1 MHPQRRQRDHR
12 AGSRNEV
19 SQRLCRPAH
28 IGVVVCVSPD
38 CDRLHQSRVFVDDQE
53 RGLVDT
59 GPSDLRPGPGIGE
72 RRRVGESSG
81 ARTVDSSRPQRQP
94 CDRYSGAR
102 PVPLRARQFL
112 VANPAAGRSFRS
124 CRVRDRRVPVA
135 CIERGPVASRR
146 ELRGDRQR
154 QRGVRGRDEYGRRTQ
169 RNAHDRGVAARRSTD
184 RTRGVPCPFAPGS
197 VTTASGTTASTTT
210 TASIAAN
217 ACAAHARHGTGDDA
231 HRLPG

>member
-1 MHPQRRQRDHR
+1 MHAQRRQRDHR
-12 AGSRNEV
+12 AGSRSEV
-19 SQRLCRPAH
+19 SKPLCRPAH

-81 ARTVDSSRPQRQP
+81 ARTVHISCPQRQP

-102 PVPLRARQFL
+102 PVPLRAGQFL
-112 VANPAAGRSFRS
+112 VANPAAGRSFPG
-124 CRVRDRRVPVA
+124 CRVRDRRVQVA
-135 CIERGPVASRR
+135 CIEWGPVASRR

-184 RTRGVPCPFAPGS
+184 RTRGVPCPFAPAS
-197 VTTASGTTASTTT
+197 VTTLTTTT